1 MRIRSAASAC
11 RVSCFAVSVLICLF
25 GASPGAS
32 ATNRTVHVGQGGL
45 KFVDEVSGTSTSN
58 INTGDTIDWVWS
70 AGFHSTTSGTC
81 TTSCTPDGLWDSG
94 GHSTPFTYSRD
105 FSSAGTFHYYCSVHG
120 TAMQGTV
127 IVTDLG
133 PAPTVTSVNP
143 TSGAAATTNPFTIT
157 GTNFVAG
164 AIVTV
169 GGANASGENVTDPTS
184 MTATTP
190 VLTPGTLNDVVV
202 TNPDTQS
209 GTLTA
214 GWMADF
220 LDVPQSDPFHQY
232 VETIF
237 RNGVTAGCSGGNYC
251 RDTPVSRAQMAV
263 FLLKAE
269 HGSAYTPPAC
279 IPPGIFPDVPCPG
292 QFTDWI
298 ERLSAEGIT
307 GGCAGGNYCPN
318 DAVTRQQMAV
328 FLLKTH
334 DGSAYNPPDCIGI
347 FDDVPCTPGVGFSD
361 WIEELS
367 NRNITGGCAVGP
379 PPLYC
384 PTNPNTRGQMAV
396 FLTKT
401 FFVP

>member
-1 MRIRSAASAC
+1 MRIRSVASAKKI
-11 RVSCFAVSVLICLF
+11 SCFAVSVLTCLF
-25 GASPGAS
+25 GAAS
-32 ATNRTVHVGQGGL
+32 VAAAATRTVHVGLGGL

-70 AGFHSTTSGTC
+70 SGFHSTTSGTC
-81 TTSCTPDGLWDSG
+81 TSSCTPDGLWDSG
-94 GHSTPFTYSRD
+94 DHSTPFTFSRV
-105 FSSAGTFHYYCSVHG
+105 FSSTGTFHYYCTVHG
-120 TAMQGTV
+120 TSMQGTI

-143 TSGAAATTNPFTIT
+143 TSGAAGTTNPFTIT

-164 AIVTV
+164 ATVTV

-202 TNPDTQS
+202 TNLDTQS
-209 GTLTA
+209 ATLTA

-220 LDVPQSDPFHQY
+220 LDVPQADPFHQY

-251 RDTPVSRAQMAV
+251 RDTSVSRAQMAV
-263 FLLKAE
+263 FLLKSE

-279 IPPGIFPDVPCPG
+279 VPPGVFPDVPCPG

-298 ERLSAEGIT
+298 EQLAAENIT
-307 GGCAGGNYCPN
+307 TGCGGGNYCPGN
-318 DAVTRQQMAV
+318 A
-328 FLLKTH
+328 
-334 DGSAYNPPDCIGI
+334 
-347 FDDVPCTPGVGFSD
+347 
-361 WIEELS
+361 
-367 NRNITGGCAVGP
+367 
-379 PPLYC
+379 
-384 PTNPNTRGQMAV
+384 NTRGQMAV
-396 FLTKT
+396 FIVKT
-401 FFVP
+401 FSLP